1 MKKITLETL
10 TDQKHMASHFII
22 LILSGII
29 TVYFSFVNQAPRQ
42 GEIHLVFFLW
52 LFFQIE
58 AFLLIARLIF
68 GRIDLEEVKTRG
80 QITKRVIVRFI
91 VFYLACLAAA
101 FILYLVFKTAI
112 STQTDE
118 TFRAIWNNFITYEFR
133 GWFKTTTAG
142 LVLGGIVLI
151 TVLWQDA
158 LKREQKLREENL
170 IFQNETLKN
179 QVNPHFLFNSLNT
192 ISSLIQSQ
200 PEAAEK
206 FIINMSSFYRY
217 ILENG
222 QKNRVPLNSELDFL
236 KEYFRMHEV
245 RGENKIFLNIDI
257 PEPEKYEILP
267 VSLQTLIENAVKHNM
282 ATRENPLTISINI
295 EDQQIVVKNN
305 LQKMAASMK
314 STGTGLKNLAE
325 RTRLI
330 TGKELFIDESDSYFT
345 VKIPLLT

>member
-1 MKKITLETL
+1 MKIITIETL
-10 TDQKHMASHFII
+10 TDQKHLASHVII
-22 LILSGII
+22 LILSIII
-29 TVYFSFVNQAPRQ
+29 TIYFSFVNQTPDQ
-42 GEIHLVFFLW
+42 VEIHLVFFLW

-80 QITKRVIVRFI
+80 QITKRVIARFI

-101 FILYLVFKTAI
+101 FILYLVFKTVI
-112 STQTDE
+112 SSQTDE
-118 TFRAIWNNFITYEFR
+118 TFSTIWNNFITYEFR

-142 LVLGGIVLI
+142 LVFGGIVLI

-206 FIINMSSFYRY
+206 FIKNLSSFYRY

-257 PEPEKYEILP
+257 PEPEKYEIMP
-267 VSLQTLIENAVKHNM
+267 VSLQILIENAIKHNM
-282 ATRENPLTISINI
+282 TTRENPLTISIYI
-295 EDQQIVVKNN
+295 EDHKIVVKNN
-305 LQKMAASMK
+305 LQKMSAQIR
-314 STGTGLKNLAE
+314 STGIGLKNLTE
-325 RTRLI
+325 RIRLI
-330 TGKELFIDESDSYFT
+330 TGKDLIINESDSYYV